1 MAAQKHIRRVT
12 DKSRSVRAA
21 LLVFFVGA
29 VLFGSGIVYK
39 LSDRVDNIQTAE
51 QSDPLWIGSQL
62 QFEMLRLEKEL
73 SEVAFGLRP
82 ASDVALRFD
91 IAWSRITILQEGKL
105 SRLLKSFAIDQTVLS
120 ALEETFQTIE
130 PHIAEFAAQEMTDA
144 VRRQKAAHILDALE
158 GYDMALR
165 DLLVALAQAKNS
177 SLTEFRTGLLSLSHA
192 IAYLGMTLLTLFG
205 IFVFLLLIE
214 LRAAKKR
221 EREMRILAEEAT
233 SASRMKMNFMS
244 VVSHELRTPL
254 TSLLGGLSLLK
265 AKVGATL
272 KDPTAL
278 KLLDVA
284 SRNGDRLLTLVNDIL
299 DAQALSDGKVSVKRE
314 AADLNEV
321 VIAAV
326 ENCQSYAEK
335 LGVRYAI
342 LTPKE
347 PVISFTDS
355 ARVAQVLNNLISNA
369 AKFTSPGDVVEVTLT
384 RLNDKAR
391 IEVTDHGIGI
401 PEALQPDIF
410 TPFHQINP
418 GTTGANKSSG
428 LGLSITKQLIDLLG
442 GKVGF
447 TSVEGEGSVFW
458 IELELR
464 SHAREISNAQFAP
477 ALLAVKA

>member
-73 SEVAFGLRP
+73 SEVALGLRP

-120 ALEETFQTIE
+120 ALEETFQTVE

-205 IFVFLLLIE
+205 IFASLLLIE
-214 LRAAKKR
+214 LRAVKKR

-314 AADLNEV
+314 SADLNEV

-335 LGVRYAI
+335 LGVRYAVH
-342 LTPKE
+342 TPKE
-347 PVISFTDS
+347 TLISFTDS

-369 AKFTSPGDVVEVTLT
+369 AKFTSPGDVVEVSLT

-464 SHAREISNAQFAP
+464 SHSRETSNARFTP
-477 ALLAVKA
+477 VLLTPLA

>member
-1 MAAQKHIRRVT
+1 MAAQKHIRRVSN
-12 DKSRSVRAA
+12 KSRYVRAA

-73 SEVAFGLRP
+73 SEVALGLRP

-120 ALEETFQTIE
+120 ALEETFQSVE

-144 VRRQKAAHILDALE
+144 VRRQKAAYILDALE

-165 DLLVALAQAKNS
+165 DMLVALAQAKNS

-314 AADLNEV
+314 SVDLNEV

-335 LGVRYAI
+335 LGVRYAV

-347 PVISFTDS
+347 TVISFTDS

-369 AKFTSPGDVVEVTLT
+369 AKFTSRGDVVEVSLT

-458 IELELR
+458 VELELR
-464 SHAREISNAQFAP
+464 SHSREISNAQFTP
-477 ALLAVKA
+477 VLLAPLA

>member
-1 MAAQKHIRRVT
+1 MSN
-12 DKSRSVRAA
+12 KSRYVRAA

-73 SEVAFGLRP
+73 SEVALGLRP

-120 ALEETFQTIE
+120 ALEETFQSVE

-144 VRRQKAAHILDALE
+144 VRRQKAAYILDALE

-165 DLLVALAQAKNS
+165 DMLVALAQAKNS

-314 AADLNEV
+314 SVDLNEV

-335 LGVRYAI
+335 LGVRYAV

-347 PVISFTDS
+347 TVISFTDS

-369 AKFTSPGDVVEVTLT
+369 AKFTSRGDVVEVSLT

-458 IELELR
+458 VELELR
-464 SHAREISNAQFAP
+464 SHSREISNAQFTP
-477 ALLAVKA
+477 VLLAPLA